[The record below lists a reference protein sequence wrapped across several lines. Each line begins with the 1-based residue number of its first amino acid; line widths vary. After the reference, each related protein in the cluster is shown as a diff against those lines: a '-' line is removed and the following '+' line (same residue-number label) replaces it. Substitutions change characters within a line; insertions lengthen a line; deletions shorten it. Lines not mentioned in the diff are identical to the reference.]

1 MNAAEVS
8 RKAKGAIQYQRLTPL
23 GGTGLSALGLGL
35 SSPAKTPPPKRDRCE
50 TRMAPRGLQSL
61 PTNGNL
67 NKRVS
72 MRVSDR
78 RRTLRSQYSAHV
90 PVTFPSPRRRHL
102 T

>member
-50 TRMAPRGLQSL
+50 TRTAPPGTQSF
-61 PTNGNL
+61 PT
-67 NKRVS
+67 RE
-72 MRVSDR
+72 
-78 RRTLRSQYSAHV
+78 T
-90 PVTFPSPRRRHL
+90 
-102 T
+102 

>member
-50 TRMAPRGLQSL
+50 TRARG
-61 PTNGNL
+61 
-67 NKRVS
+67 
-72 MRVSDR
+72 
-78 RRTLRSQYSAHV
+78 
-90 PVTFPSPRRRHL
+90 
-102 T
+102 